1 MLARMRD
8 IPPVDAVISD
18 ARHQDARAA
27 VFAVVPQRRA
37 PLAKRLFWRFVLFIA
52 QFRWGLKL
60 LKRLRGS

>member
-1 MLARMRD
+1 MPETL
-8 IPPVDAVISD
+8 PVDAVKAD

-27 VFAVVPQRRA
+27 VFAAVPQRRA
-37 PLAKRLFWRFVLFIA
+37 SLSKRLFWRFVLFIA

>member
-1 MLARMRD
+1 MPQIL
-8 IPPVDAVISD
+8 PVDAVKSD

-27 VFAVVPQRRA
+27 VFAAVPQRRA

>member
-1 MLARMRD
+1 MPQSL
-8 IPPVDAVISD
+8 PVDAVKSD
-18 ARHQDARAA
+18 ARHQDARAT

-37 PLAKRLFWRFVLFIA
+37 PLANRLFWRFVLFIA

>member
-1 MLARMRD
+1 MPHTL
-8 IPPVDAVISD
+8 PVDAVKSD

-60 LKRLRGS
+60 LRRLRGS

>member
-1 MLARMRD
+1 MLARMPE
-8 IPPVDAVISD
+8 IPPVDAVSSD

-37 PLAKRLFWRFVLFIA
+37 SLRQRLFWRFVLFIA
-52 QFRWGLKL
+52 QFSWGLKL